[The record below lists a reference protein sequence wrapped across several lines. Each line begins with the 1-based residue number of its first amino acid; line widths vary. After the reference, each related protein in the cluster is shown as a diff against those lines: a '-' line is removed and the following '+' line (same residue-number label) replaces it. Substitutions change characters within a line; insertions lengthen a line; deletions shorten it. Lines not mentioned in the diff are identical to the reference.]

1 MRIAFTGDL
10 SATGRFGERMARNEE
25 VFSEELLDILSGC
38 DRVVANFEGP
48 ATAVRASTDYGFE
61 VVSAPASVAYL
72 AARGITVFN
81 LGNNHL
87 FDCGEEGYADTV
99 RNIQAAGVL
108 HFGAGRLGD
117 NGFDTVVVEKE
128 GLRVALLSV
137 TDGLS
142 PAAGKQRAGTAV
154 FRSIGALRERIAYLR
169 DVGKADRIVI
179 NYHGGEEY
187 TRIPMPAKRD
197 LLRRF
202 AALPVDAVVA
212 HHSHVYQGY
221 EVVDGRPVFYSLGNF
236 MFDIPP
242 HRKRDDT
249 DKGSLVVL
257 ELSGSG
263 VVWSLVPLRV
273 DRESGSVSCGEAT
286 DELFSRLTLPHV
298 ADPRVAWLADAHR
311 TLFDNRRH
319 REGAGTAGPTTAAS
333 GQRSLRRYL
342 SSQHLKTLWTLF
354 RTPDTRPVLCAAL
367 KYLVLRKLGLL
378 RVRA

>member
-1 MRIAFTGDL
+1 MKIAFTGDL
-10 SATGRFGERMARNEE
+10 SVTGRFGERITRNEE
-25 VFSEELLDILSGC
+25 VFAAELLEILRGC
-38 DRVVANFEGP
+38 DRVVVNFEGP
-48 ATAVRASTDYGFE
+48 ATALRAMTDYGFD
-61 VVSAPASVAYL
+61 VVSPPTSVAYL
-72 AARGITVFN
+72 ASRGVTVFN

-99 RNIQAAGVL
+99 RNIQTAGAL

-117 NGFDTVVVEKE
+117 DGFDSVMVEKE
-128 GLRVALLSV
+128 GLRVALISV
-137 TDGLS
+137 TDSLS

-154 FRSIGALRERIAYLR
+154 FRSIRTLRERIAYLR

-187 TRIPMPAKRD
+187 TRIPMPAKRY

-212 HHSHVYQGY
+212 HHPHVYQGY
-221 EVVDGRPVFYSLGNF
+221 EVVDGRPLFYSLGNF

-249 DKGSLVVL
+249 EKGALVVL
-257 ELSGSG
+257 DMSEGG
-263 VVWSLVPLRV
+263 VVWSLIPLRI
-273 DRESGSVSCGEAT
+273 DREAGSVSCGDGA
-286 DELFSRLTLPHV
+286 DELFIRLTLPHV
-298 ADPRVAWLADAHR
+298 ADPHGAWLADTYR

-319 REGAGTAGPTTAAS
+319 REGREAAGPTTAAA

-342 SSQHLKTLWTLF
+342 SAQHLKTLWTLF

-378 RVRA
+378 KVRV